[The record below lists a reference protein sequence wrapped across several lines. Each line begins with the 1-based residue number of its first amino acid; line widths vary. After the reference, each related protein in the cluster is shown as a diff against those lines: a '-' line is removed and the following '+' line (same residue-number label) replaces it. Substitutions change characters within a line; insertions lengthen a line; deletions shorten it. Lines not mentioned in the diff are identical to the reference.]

1 MKISK
6 LFGILICAIMLL
18 FFSSCAETYEIEFD
32 NCLLKPIDVLNT
44 PDYISGCR
52 MVIKTSDKFDID
64 NYSKSLRDQAEW
76 WYEQNGEYGYS
87 YMGDWSENSGIFY
100 LPLGKGQISIYSYD
114 NKLLDLKYEDCEI
127 TSCTVWQE
135 GDVMCEFKGVLA
147 ANAENEIAEW
157 AFIHGELIWYNN
169 DSGLY
174 MQKKIVTEG
183 YSPDCEQYDEI
194 TYYYYPT
201 GVVSRKVVARYIK
214 DDSFSESFGYG
225 IRTIEDVYYNKDG
238 SRKTIVDRLFDN
250 HEEYVIL
257 NTGYSNWRL
266 GKFYI
271 VLMPRGEE
279 LTKGYGAI
287 ISSNRYDLSS
297 FQIDRT
303 FEYRIDNNDIICDEF
318 YYHERYSSGRIRNQK
333 RRTLEI
339 DVDYQNNIVVKG
351 EFVIN
356 GWEADCDDMQPIQNG
371 YSNWLYRTLK
381 NDYISER

>member
-1 MKISK
+1 MKTSK
-6 LFGILICAIMLL
+6 LFGILICAIMAIFL
-18 FFSSCAETYEIEFD
+18 SSCTKTYEVEFD
-32 NCLLKPIDVLNT
+32 NCVLKPISVLNT
-44 PDYISGCR
+44 PDYISECR
-52 MVIKTSDKFDID
+52 MVVKTSDEFDID
-64 NYSKSLRDQAEW
+64 EYCESLRIGSRRWFEVYDE
-76 WYEQNGEYGYS
+76 YS
-87 YMGDWSENSGIFY
+87 YMNDGNTVVFQVPSSGE
-100 LPLGKGQISIYSYD
+100 GQISIYSYEE
-114 NKLLDLKYEDCEI
+114 KVLDLEYENWRI

-135 GDVMCEFKGVLA
+135 DDIVCEYKGELGVS
-147 ANAENEIAEW
+147 AEGEIISYY
-157 AFIHGELIWYNN
+157 FLHGELIWYNN

-174 MQKKIVTEG
+174 MQKKIITEG

-201 GVVSRKVVARYIK
+201 GVLSRKVVVRYSR
-214 DDSFSESFGYG
+214 DESNTEGSGYSG
-225 IRTIEDVYYNKDG
+225 VTVEDVYYNEDG
-238 SRKTIVDRLFDN
+238 SEMTMADRLFDN

-257 NTGYSNWRL
+257 STGYSNWRL

-287 ISSNRYDLSS
+287 ISSKRYDLSS

-318 YYHERYSSGRIRNQK
+318 YYHERYRSGRISNQK